1 MGKRKSFLGRL
12 FGWLLGIVLTFVVLI
27 AGVVIFVNKKYGINL
42 FETYKQVKIM
52 AKAVDEDKLFTN
64 KFNADDMASA
74 SVTVNAKIDGLI
86 TETEDGYKISSE
98 GLTEHSNLTAEL
110 MISDKQM
117 GAIVNNLLTTN
128 GNSLGVDF
136 AGEKAT
142 AEIVQIKFENID
154 ELGNADL
161 NIVIKVDISFMQEKL
176 NQFPMSMFKKYVPKM
191 LYISSTTT
199 ITKVEGKMNYSVASK
214 TLKINNLD
222 GQQTTEIL
230 KALNIVAPI
239 GSADELNLTVGQQFA
254 DVLIG
259 NSENEGFAHS
269 LKDLGVADYTFKS
282 VDGVGY
288 FVLQP

>member
-12 FGWLLGIVLTFVVLI
+12 FGWILGIVLTFVVLV
-27 AGVVIFVNKKYGINL
+27 AGVIIFVNKKYGINL
-42 FETYKQVKIM
+42 FETYKQVKIL
-52 AKAVDEDKLFTN
+52 AKTVDEDKLFTN

-110 MISDKQM
+110 LISDKQM
-117 GAIVNNLLTTN
+117 GAIINNLLTTN
-128 GNSLGVDF
+128 GNSFGVDF
-136 AGEKAT
+136 AGQKAT

-154 ELGNADL
+154 ELGKADL
-161 NIVIKVDISFMQEKL
+161 NIVIKIDISFMQEKL

-199 ITKVEGKMNYSVASK
+199 ITKTEGKMNYSVASK

-222 GQQTTEIL
+222 GQQTTDII

-259 NSENEGFAHS
+259 NSENEGFAYS

-282 VDGVGY
+282 IDGVGY

>member
-1 MGKRKSFLGRL
+1 MGKRKSILGRL
-12 FGWLLGIVLTFVVLI
+12 FGWLLGTVLTFVVLV
-27 AGVVIFVNKKYGINL
+27 AGVIIFVNKKYGINL
-42 FETYKQVKIM
+42 FETYKQVKIL
-52 AKAVDEDKLFTN
+52 AKTVDEDKLFTN

-110 MISDKQM
+110 LISDKQM
-117 GAIVNNLLTTN
+117 GAIINNLLTTN
-128 GNSLGVDF
+128 GNSFGVDF
-136 AGEKAT
+136 AGQKAT

-154 ELGNADL
+154 ELGKADL
-161 NIVIKVDISFMQEKL
+161 NIVIKIDISFMQEKL

-199 ITKVEGKMNYSVASK
+199 ITKTEGKMNYSVASK

-259 NSENEGFAHS
+259 NSENEGFAYS

-282 VDGVGY
+282 IDGVGY

>member
-12 FGWLLGIVLTFVVLI
+12 FGWLLGILLTFVVLV
-27 AGVVIFVNKKYGINL
+27 AGVIIFVNKKYGINL
-42 FETYKQVKIM
+42 FETYKQVKIL
-52 AKAVDEDKLFTN
+52 AKTVDEDKLFTN

-110 MISDKQM
+110 LISDKQM
-117 GAIVNNLLTTN
+117 GAIINNLLTTN
-128 GNSLGVDF
+128 GNSFGVDF
-136 AGEKAT
+136 AGQKAT

-154 ELGNADL
+154 ELGKADL
-161 NIVIKVDISFMQEKL
+161 NIVIKIDISFMQEKL

-199 ITKVEGKMNYSVASK
+199 ITKTEGKMNYSVASK

-222 GQQTTEIL
+222 GQQTTDII

-259 NSENEGFAHS
+259 NSENEGFAYS

-282 VDGVGY
+282 IDGVGY

>member
-12 FGWLLGIVLTFVVLI
+12 FGWLLGILLTFVVLI
-27 AGVVIFVNKKYGINL
+27 AGVIIFVNKKYGINL

-52 AKAVDEDKLFTN
+52 AKTVDEDKLFTN

-128 GNSLGVDF
+128 GNSFGVDF

-254 DVLIG
+254 DALIG
-259 NSENEGFAHS
+259 NSENEGFAYS

>member
-1 MGKRKSFLGRL
+1 M
-12 FGWLLGIVLTFVVLI
+12 
-27 AGVVIFVNKKYGINL
+27 NKKYGINL
-42 FETYKQVKIM
+42 FETYKQVKIL
-52 AKAVDEDKLFTN
+52 AKTVDEDKLFTN

-110 MISDKQM
+110 LISDKQM

-161 NIVIKVDISFMQEKL
+161 NIVIKIDISFMQEKL

-199 ITKVEGKMNYSVASK
+199 ITKTEGKMNYSVASK

-222 GQQTTEIL
+222 GQQTTDIL

-254 DVLIG
+254 NVLIG
-259 NSENEGFAHS
+259 NSENEGFAYS

-282 VDGVGY
+282 IDGVGY